1 MSRPRFLADH
11 DLNEHIVSGVLRREP
26 TLEWVRVRDIGMS
39 ERVDAEVLAYA
50 ADHGFLV
57 VSHDINTMP
66 SAAYTRMRAG
76 QKMSGLLM
84 VKQSDPVGPVIASLV
99 LIWSA
104 SEAEE
109 WENYVCFLP
118 LSSPFAIDKLPQ
130 LNFREVL

>member
-1 MSRPRFLADH
+1 
-11 DLNEHIVSGVLRREP
+11 
-26 TLEWVRVRDIGMS
+26 
-39 ERVDAEVLAYA
+39 
-50 ADHGFLV
+50 
-57 VSHDINTMP
+57 
-66 SAAYTRMRAG
+66 MRAG

-118 LSSPFAIDKLPQ
+118 L
-130 LNFREVL
+130 E

>member
-11 DLNEHIVSGVLRREP
+11 DLNEHIVTGVLRRAP
-26 TLEWVRVRDIGMS
+26 ALVWVRARDVGMS

-50 ADHGFLV
+50 ADQGLLV

-66 SAAYTRMRAG
+66 GAAYACMRAG

-84 VKQSDPVGPVIASLV
+84 VQQSDPVGPVIASLV

-109 WENYVCFLP
+109 WESCVCFLP
-118 LSSPFAIDKLPQ
+118 LA
-130 LNFREVL
+130 